1 MEHTTY
7 PERSDKDFVPE
18 PVLHVLLQ
26 PEETRMDIP
35 RSRGK
40 TVARLMHHLGLK
52 PGSAIVARNG
62 VLLTPDV
69 RLFGG
74 QEILVRKV
82 MSTG

>member
-1 MEHTTY
+1 MEKT
-7 PERSDKDFVPE
+7 DKDFIPE

-40 TVARLMHHLGLK
+40 TVARLMHCLGLK

-82 MSTG
+82 MSSG